1 MSASGSSPEV
11 LSKVVHLQK
20 ALADSG
26 MAKHEIASALTL
38 AMAMANSNT
47 KDSLRD
53 LLEHFVEILGKE
65 VTEEEV
71 QMLLTMAEAMASGEM
86 PEEVVR

>member
-1 MSASGSSPEV
+1 
-11 LSKVVHLQK
+11 
-20 ALADSG
+20 
-26 MAKHEIASALTL
+26 
-38 AMAMANSNT
+38 MAMANSNT

-71 QMLLTMAEAMASGEM
+71 QMLLAMAEAMASGEM